1 MDKKN
6 KNLCWS
12 HWGAKRPLSVKKKR
26 KREREIKERV
36 VK

>member
-12 HWGAKRPLSVKKKR
+12 HWGAKRPLSVKKKKKKR
-26 KREREIKERV
+26 KRN
-36 VK
+36 